1 MTSHRVREI
10 ELSDLIL
17 ALDEISEFLDDMRA
31 EDEASVC
38 REPMS
43 LHYPAT
49 DASQPPAKSFQA
61 KQETKATPSRA
72 SSRQRPYFV
81 APYLAS
87 GARPR

>member
-38 REPMS
+38 RDDVNWMLS
-43 LHYPAT
+43 WIA
-49 DASQPPAKSFQA
+49 DAADQLQHERNRVIASAENA
-61 KQETKATPSRA
+61 RA
-72 SSRQRPYFV
+72 S
-81 APYLAS
+81 
-87 GARPR
+87 